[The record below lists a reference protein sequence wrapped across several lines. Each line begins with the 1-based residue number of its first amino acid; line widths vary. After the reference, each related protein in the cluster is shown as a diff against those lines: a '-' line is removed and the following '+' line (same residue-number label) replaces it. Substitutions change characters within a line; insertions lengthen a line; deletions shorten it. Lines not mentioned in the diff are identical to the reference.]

1 MTIYILMRSEKCNF
15 LVHISTFLDEELQRE
30 LYDNNIMLFHIVFF
44 LNALNV
50 AKSRLGL
57 VIIIGQKFGPIAL
70 GYPERRA

>member
-1 MTIYILMRSEKCNF
+1 MRSEKCNF

-57 VIIIGQKFGPIAL
+57 VIIIGQKVWTNSIGIP
-70 GYPERRA
+70 RA